1 MKDDPFYDTNI
12 LFYAYDLNE
21 PVKRKIC
28 KKIVEDVFLGKRK
41 GIISNQVLV
50 ELYNAMTRKLDV
62 SEHSAMVIVESFAD
76 SENWIKI
83 TYNEITVKNALKSSI
98 AFRSPFLDTLISE
111 TMKEHGI
118 NQIITENEKD
128 FHKIPGLKIIN
139 PFISNV

>member
-28 KKIVEDVFLGKRK
+28 KKIVEDVFLGKKK

-62 SEHSAMVIVESFAD
+62 SEHSAMVIV
-76 SENWIKI
+76 
-83 TYNEITVKNALKSSI
+83 
-98 AFRSPFLDTLISE
+98 
-111 TMKEHGI
+111 
-118 NQIITENEKD
+118 
-128 FHKIPGLKIIN
+128 
-139 PFISNV
+139 